1 MITVVIGSETWCR
14 KHGWVFSLSCL
25 SLSFFGLLF
34 NQLDWSTCFSKLSQ
48 RCNIHFAEVKSTVHT
63 LLDSVVYKWF
73 CVDLK
78 VVGIFYLGAFL
89 ITNGSC
95 VMMPIMSVVQQ
106 GGCNPS
112 CRLMLEQQR
121 IYTTGFCLWWFAVS
135 HTTYL
140 CLFAGLWS
148 CCPFKWVVWVPWSG
162 WFCPLLSHLL
172 AWLLFFLPSANGA
185 KTSGGMMPLRK
196 EPVNACPTC
205 QAKYLSFGV
214 PPPYLL
220 LLLFPPHHHHLPRI
234 LENRK
239 YILLSDGWAPC
250 SCWEERKKAF
260 LSLQGSQMSLAV
272 SKLRVGSAF
281 SGASW
286 NARSPSAWKLQALLH
301 YVCGKN

>member
-1 MITVVIGSETWCR
+1 MKLGAESMDE
-14 KHGWVFSLSCL
+14 FFL
-25 SLSFFGLLF
+25 SLVSLCLF
-34 NQLDWSTCFSKLSQ
+34 LVCFLISLTDPHVFPNFQTQ

-148 CCPFKWVVWVPWSG
+148 CCPFKWVV
-162 WFCPLLSHLL
+162 
-172 AWLLFFLPSANGA
+172 
-185 KTSGGMMPLRK
+185 
-196 EPVNACPTC
+196 
-205 QAKYLSFGV
+205 
-214 PPPYLL
+214 
-220 LLLFPPHHHHLPRI
+220 
-234 LENRK
+234 
-239 YILLSDGWAPC
+239 
-250 SCWEERKKAF
+250 
-260 LSLQGSQMSLAV
+260 
-272 SKLRVGSAF
+272 
-281 SGASW
+281 
-286 NARSPSAWKLQALLH
+286 
-301 YVCGKN
+301 

>member
-1 MITVVIGSETWCR
+1 MLSPTPLICVCLQGFGPAVLSSGLSECP
-14 KHGWVFSLSCL
+14 GLAGFVLSSLIS
-25 SLSFFGLLF
+25 SPDSF
-34 NQLDWSTCFSKLSQ
+34 
-48 RCNIHFAEVKSTVHT
+48 
-63 LLDSVVYKWF
+63 
-73 CVDLK
+73 
-78 VVGIFYLGAFL
+78 
-89 ITNGSC
+89 
-95 VMMPIMSVVQQ
+95 
-106 GGCNPS
+106 
-112 CRLMLEQQR
+112 
-121 IYTTGFCLWWFAVS
+121 
-135 HTTYL
+135 
-140 CLFAGLWS
+140 
-148 CCPFKWVVWVPWSG
+148 
-162 WFCPLLSHLL
+162 
-172 AWLLFFLPSANGA
+172 FFLPSANGA

-301 YVCGKN
+301 YVCGEN